1 MFDSLGF
8 RLYLKNTVIIM
19 KKQYL
24 FFFCS
29 ALIGSAFS
37 QTFSDNFDSYAV
49 GDNLAAKSA
58 VWETWSSP
66 SGGADD
72 VKVTNAKAK
81 SGSNSI
87 YFQSTAANGGPSDV
101 VLPFGG
107 MRTNGQFSLK
117 MSMNVDAGKNA
128 YFNFQEQATVGKG
141 YTIDV
146 YFMEDKTLN
155 INNAVAGNLL
165 SVTYPQG
172 QWFDFELK
180 IDLNTNTWDLYIDGA
195 KVGAFQNA
203 TRSLASM
210 DLFPINGSS
219 YYVDDVS
226 YNYTAYT
233 PTTKNASV
241 TYIGNVMG
249 FLAGASVVPTLE
261 IRNLGTSTITEAEV
275 SIKYNG
281 NTLNKKLTG
290 LSIASNGLYS
300 TNFDGPLTIVG
311 GLADVVGSIVSV
323 NGSKDDN
330 ANDDNKTISINPIV
344 PAKGKLVIG
353 EEATGTWCQWCP
365 RGAVALKTMHD
376 KYAGFFQG
384 IAVHNNDP
392 MMNPYYN
399 ASMAPKISGYPSALV
414 DRGTKMDPSA
424 MGGDF
429 IKRIQVAPKGVMDIA
444 AKYDASTKIMS
455 VSVETTIQS
464 DISGDFRIACAIVE
478 DDVTGTTSGYN
489 QSNAYAG
496 GGSGVM
502 GGFEKLPNPVPASQM
517 VYDHVGRLIAP
528 TFSGLPNA
536 FGTSATAG
544 QKFVHNFSF
553 EMDPS
558 WDMMQLHIVSM
569 FIDKTG
575 MIDNGGSIP
584 FTDARNKTYKD
595 GTAVL
600 ATQSLN
606 GPDTRLALQPN
617 PSSNQFDVAVFGP
630 IGANSQLEV
639 IDMQGKVVYRAETV
653 SNKLTIPVK
662 DWSNGIYMV
671 RLLDNG
677 QVFQQK
683 FIKN

>member
-1 MFDSLGF
+1 
-8 RLYLKNTVIIM
+8 M

-24 FFFCS
+24 FILCTV
-29 ALIGSAFS
+29 LIGNSFG

-49 GDNLAAKSA
+49 GDNLAAKSS
-58 VWETWSSP
+58 VWETWSGP
-66 SGGADD
+66 NGGADD

-117 MSMNVDAGKNA
+117 MAMNVDAGKNA
-128 YFNFQEQATVGKG
+128 YFNFQEQTTVGKG

-155 INNAVAGNLL
+155 INNAAAGNLL
-165 SVTYPQG
+165 SVTYPQA

-180 IDLNTNTWDLYIDGA
+180 VDLNTNTWDLYIDGT

-203 TRSLASM
+203 TRALASM

-219 YYVDDVS
+219 FYVDDVS
-226 YNYTAYT
+226 YNYTTYT

-241 TYIGNVMG
+241 TYIGNVIG
-249 FLAGASVVPTLE
+249 FLAGASVIPSVE
-261 IRNLGTSTITEAEV
+261 IRNLGTTTIADAEV

-281 NTLNKKLTG
+281 NTLSKKLTG
-290 LSIASNGLYS
+290 ISLATNGLYS
-300 TNFDGPLTIVG
+300 ANFDSPITIVG
-311 GLADVVGSIVSV
+311 GLGDVVASIVTV
-323 NGSKDDN
+323 NGSADDN
-330 ANDDNKTISINPIV
+330 AKDDSKTITINPIV

-365 RGAVALKTMHD
+365 RGAVALKNMHD
-376 KYAGFFQG
+376 KYSGFFQG

-429 IKRIQVAPKGVMDIA
+429 IKRIQIAPKGVMDIA
-444 AKYDASTKIMS
+444 AKYDAATKMMS
-455 VSVETTIQS
+455 VSVETTLES
-464 DISGDFRIACAIVE
+464 NISGDFRIACAIVE

-536 FGTSATAG
+536 FGASASAG

-553 EMDPS
+553 EIDPN
-558 WDMMQLHIVSM
+558 WDLTQIHIVSM
-569 FIDKTG
+569 FIDNTG
-575 MIDNGGSIP
+575 LIDNGGSI
-584 FTDARNKTYKD
+584 AYAEAIKKAYKD

-600 ATQSLN
+600 ATQALN

-617 PSSNQFDVAVFGP
+617 PSNNQFDIAIFGA
-630 IGANSQLEV
+630 IAANSQIEIL
-639 IDMQGKVVYRAETV
+639 DMQGKVVFSAPATAGKTSV
-653 SNKLTIPVK
+653 SVK
-662 DWSNGIYMV
+662 DWSNGVYLV
-671 RLLDNG
+671 RFIENS
-677 QVFQQK
+677 QITQKK

>member
-1 MFDSLGF
+1 
-8 RLYLKNTVIIM
+8 M

-24 FFFCS
+24 LLFCS
-29 ALIGSAFS
+29 ALIGSTFG

-58 VWETWSSP
+58 VWETWSGP
-66 SGGADD
+66 NGGADD

-87 YFQSTAANGGPSDV
+87 YFQSTAANGGPADV

-117 MSMNVDAGKNA
+117 MAMNVDAGKNA
-128 YFNFQEQATVGKG
+128 YFNFQEQTTVGKG

-155 INNAVAGNLL
+155 INNAAAGNLL
-165 SVTYPQG
+165 SVSYPQG
-172 QWFDFELK
+172 QWFEFELK
-180 IDLNTNTWDLYIDGA
+180 VDLNTNTWDLYIDGT

-203 TRSLASM
+203 TRALASM

-219 YYVDDVS
+219 FYVDDVS
-226 YNYTAYT
+226 YSYTAYT
-233 PTTKNASV
+233 STTKNASV
-241 TYIGNVMG
+241 TYIDNVIG
-249 FLAGASVVPTLE
+249 FLAGANVIPSVE
-261 IRNLGTSTITEAEV
+261 IRNLGTTTITEAEI
-275 SIKYNG
+275 SIKHNG
-281 NTLNKKLTG
+281 DTLTKKLTG
-290 LSIASNGLYS
+290 INLAANGLYS
-300 TNFDGPLTIVG
+300 TKFDNALSIVG
-311 GLADVVGSIVSV
+311 GSGDVVASIVTV
-323 NGSKDDN
+323 NGGKDDN
-330 ANDDNKTISINPIV
+330 ANDDSKTITINPIV
-344 PAKGKLVIG
+344 PAKGKMVIG

-376 KYAGFFQG
+376 KYDGFFQG

-392 MMNPYYN
+392 MENPYYDAAI
-399 ASMAPKISGYPSALV
+399 ASKISGYPSALV

-429 IKRIQVAPKGVMDIA
+429 IKRIQIAPKGVMDIA
-444 AKYDASTKIMS
+444 AKYDAVTKIMS

-502 GGFEKLPNPVPASQM
+502 GGYEKLPNPVPASQM

-528 TFSGLPNA
+528 TFAGLPNA
-536 FGTSATAG
+536 FGASATAG

-553 EMDPS
+553 EMEPS
-558 WDMMQLHIVSM
+558 WEMMQMHIVPM
-569 FIDKTG
+569 FIDKNG
-575 MIDNGGSIP
+575 MIDNGGSLP
-584 FTDARNKTYKD
+584 FIDARNKAFKD

-600 ATQSLN
+600 ASQALN
-606 GPDTRLALQPN
+606 GPDTRMALQPN
-617 PSSNQFDVAVFGP
+617 PSDKQFEIALFGV
-630 IGANSQLEV
+630 INGQSSLEIV
-639 IDMQGKVVYRAETV
+639 DMQGKVVYQ
-653 SNKLTIPVK
+653 SQQLSGKMTIPSQ
-662 DWSNGIYMV
+662 DWSAGVYLV
-671 RLLDNG
+671 RLNENG
-677 QVFQQK
+677 QIFQKK

>member
-1 MFDSLGF
+1 
-8 RLYLKNTVIIM
+8 M

-24 FFFCS
+24 LLFCS
-29 ALIGSAFS
+29 ALIGSTFG

-58 VWETWSSP
+58 VWETWSGP
-66 SGGADD
+66 NGGADD

-87 YFQSTAANGGPSDV
+87 YFQSTAANGGPADV

-117 MSMNVDAGKNA
+117 MAMNVDAGKNA
-128 YFNFQEQATVGKG
+128 YFNFQEQTTVGKG

-155 INNAVAGNLL
+155 INNAAAGNLL
-165 SVTYPQG
+165 SVSYPQG
-172 QWFDFELK
+172 QWFEFELK
-180 IDLNTNTWDLYIDGA
+180 VDLNTNTWDLFIDGT

-203 TRSLASM
+203 TRALASM

-219 YYVDDVS
+219 FYVDDVS
-226 YNYTAYT
+226 YSYTAYT
-233 PTTKNASV
+233 STTKNASV
-241 TYIGNVMG
+241 TYIDNVIG
-249 FLAGASVVPTLE
+249 FLAGANVIPSVE
-261 IRNLGTSTITEAEV
+261 IRNLGTTTITEAEI

-281 NTLNKKLTG
+281 NTLTKKLTG
-290 LSIASNGLYS
+290 INLAANGLYS
-300 TNFDGPLTIVG
+300 TKFDNALSIVG
-311 GLADVVGSIVSV
+311 GSGDVVASIVTV
-323 NGSKDDN
+323 NGGKDDN
-330 ANDDNKTISINPIV
+330 ANDDSKTITINPIV
-344 PAKGKLVIG
+344 PAKGKMVIG

-376 KYAGFFQG
+376 KYDGFFQG

-392 MMNPYYN
+392 MENPYYDAAI
-399 ASMAPKISGYPSALV
+399 ASKISGYPSALV

-429 IKRIQVAPKGVMDIA
+429 IKRIQIAPKGVMDIA
-444 AKYDASTKIMS
+444 AKYDAVTKIMS

-502 GGFEKLPNPVPASQM
+502 GGYEKLPNPVPASQM

-528 TFSGLPNA
+528 TFAGLPNA
-536 FGTSATAG
+536 FGASATAG

-553 EMDPS
+553 EMEPS
-558 WDMMQLHIVSM
+558 WEMMQMHIVPM
-569 FIDKTG
+569 FIDKNG
-575 MIDNGGSIP
+575 MIDNGGSLP
-584 FTDARNKTYKD
+584 FIDARNKAFKD

-600 ATQSLN
+600 ASQALN
-606 GPDTRLALQPN
+606 GPDTRIALQPN
-617 PSSNQFDVAVFGP
+617 PSDKQFEIALFGV
-630 IGANSQLEV
+630 INGQSSLEIV
-639 IDMQGKVVYRAETV
+639 DMQGKVVYQ
-653 SNKLTIPVK
+653 SQQLSGKMTIPSQ
-662 DWSNGIYMV
+662 DWSAGVYLV
-671 RLLDNG
+671 RLNENG
-677 QVFQQK
+677 QIFQKK

>member
-1 MFDSLGF
+1 
-8 RLYLKNTVIIM
+8 M

-24 FFFCS
+24 FILCT
-29 ALIGSAFS
+29 ALIGNSFG
-37 QTFSDNFDSYAV
+37 QTFSDNFDTYAV

-58 VWETWSSP
+58 VWETWSGP
-66 SGGADD
+66 NGGADD
-72 VKVTNAKAK
+72 VKITNAKAK

-107 MRTNGQFSLK
+107 MRTSGQFSLK
-117 MSMNVDAGKNA
+117 MAMNVDAGKNA
-128 YFNFQEQATVGKG
+128 YFNFQEQTTVGKG

-155 INNAVAGNLL
+155 INNASAGNLL
-165 SVTYPQG
+165 SVSYPQG

-180 IDLNTNTWDLYIDGA
+180 VDLNTNTWDLYIDGT

-203 TRSLASM
+203 TRALSSM

-219 YYVDDVS
+219 FYIDDVS
-226 YNYTAYT
+226 YSYTAYSS
-233 PTTKNASV
+233 TTKNASV
-241 TYIGNVMG
+241 TYIGNVIG
-249 FLAGASVVPTLE
+249 FLAGASVVPSVE

-281 NTLNKKLTG
+281 NTLSKKLTG
-290 LSIASNGLYS
+290 ISVAANGLYS
-300 TNFDGPLTIVG
+300 TNFDSPITIVG
-311 GLADVVGSIVSV
+311 GTGDVVASIVTV
-323 NGSKDDN
+323 NGSADDN
-330 ANDDNKTISINPIV
+330 ANDNSKTITINPIV

-365 RGAVALKTMHD
+365 RGAVALKNMHD

-399 ASMAPKISGYPSALV
+399 ASIAPKISGYPSALV

-429 IKRIQVAPKGVMDIA
+429 IKRIQIAPKGVMDIA
-444 AKYDASTKIMS
+444 AKYDATTRIMN
-455 VSVETTIQS
+455 VSVETTIES

-478 DDVTGTTSGYN
+478 DDVTGTASGYN

-536 FGTSATAG
+536 FGASATAG
-544 QKFVHNFSF
+544 QKFIHNFNF
-553 EMDPS
+553 EIDPS
-558 WDMMQLHIVSM
+558 WDLTQIHLVSM

-575 MIDNGGSIP
+575 MIDNGGSI
-584 FTDARNKTYKD
+584 AYSEAIKKAYKE

-600 ATQSLN
+600 ATQTLN
-606 GPDTRLALQPN
+606 GPDTRFSLQPN
-617 PSSNQFDVAVFGP
+617 PSSNQFEVAVFGP

-639 IDMQGKVVYRAETV
+639 IDMQGKVVFH
-653 SNKLTIPVK
+653 SNSVNNKITIPVSN
-662 DWSNGIYMV
+662 WSAGMYMV

-677 QVFQQK
+677 QVFQKK

>member
-1 MFDSLGF
+1 
-8 RLYLKNTVIIM
+8 M

-24 FFFCS
+24 LFFCS
-29 ALIGSAFS
+29 ALIGNSFG
-37 QTFSDNFDSYAV
+37 QTFSDNFDSYTA

-66 SGGADD
+66 NGGADD

-87 YFQSTAANGGPSDV
+87 YFQSTATNGGPSDV

-107 MRTNGQFSLK
+107 MRTAGQFSLK
-117 MSMNVDAGKNA
+117 MAMNVDAGKNA
-128 YFNFQEQATVGKG
+128 YFNFQEQTTVGKG

-155 INNAVAGNLL
+155 INNAAAGNLL
-165 SVTYPQG
+165 SVSYPQG

-180 IDLNTNTWDLYIDGA
+180 IDLNTNTWDLYIDGT

-203 TRSLASM
+203 TRALSSM

-219 YYVDDVS
+219 FYIDDVS
-226 YNYTAYT
+226 YAYTAYT
-233 PTTKNASV
+233 STTKNASV

-249 FLAGASVVPTLE
+249 YLAGANVIPSVE
-261 IRNLGTSTITEAEV
+261 IRNLGTTSITEAEV

-281 NTLNKKLTG
+281 NTLSKKLTG
-290 LSIASNGLYS
+290 LSLAANGLYS
-300 TNFDGPLTIVG
+300 TNFDNSLTILG
-311 GLADVVGSIVSV
+311 GTSDVVASIVTV
-323 NGSKDDN
+323 NGSADDN
-330 ANDDNKTISINPIV
+330 ANDNSKTITINPIV

-365 RGAVALKTMHD
+365 RGAVALKNMHD
-376 KYAGFFQG
+376 KYSGFFQG

-399 ASMAPKISGYPSALV
+399 ASIAPKISGYPSALV

-444 AKYDASTKIMS
+444 AKYDAATGIMN
-455 VSVETTIQS
+455 VSVETTIES
-464 DISGDFRIACAIVE
+464 NISGDFRIACAIVE
-478 DDVTGTTSGYN
+478 DDVTGTASGYN

-536 FGTSATAG
+536 FGASATVG
-544 QKFVHNFSF
+544 QKFVHNFTF
-553 EMDPS
+553 AIEPT
-558 WDMMQLHIVSM
+558 WDLTQIHVVSM
-569 FIDKTG
+569 FIDNTG
-575 MIDNGGSIP
+575 IIDNGGSI
-584 FTDARNKTYKD
+584 AYSEAIKKAYKD

-606 GPDTRLALQPN
+606 GPDTRMTLQPN
-617 PSSNQFDVAVFGP
+617 PSNNQFDVATFGP
-630 IGANSQLEV
+630 MSENSTLE
-639 IDMQGKVVYRAETV
+639 ILDMQGKVVYSATSIPAKTTV
-653 SNKLTIPVK
+653 SVK
-662 DWSNGIYMV
+662 DWSNGIYLV
-671 RLLDNG
+671 RLTDNG
-677 QVFQQK
+677 QVFQLK

>member
-1 MFDSLGF
+1 
-8 RLYLKNTVIIM
+8 M

-24 FFFCS
+24 LFICS
-29 ALIGSAFS
+29 ALIGSTFG

-58 VWETWSSP
+58 VWETWSGP
-66 SGGADD
+66 NGGADD

-87 YFQSTAANGGPSDV
+87 YFQSTAANGGPADV

-117 MSMNVDAGKNA
+117 MAMNVDAGKNA
-128 YFNFQEQATVGKG
+128 YFNFQEQTTVGKG

-155 INNAVAGNLL
+155 INNAAAGNLL

-172 QWFDFELK
+172 QWFEFELK
-180 IDLNTNTWDLYIDGA
+180 VDLNTNTWDLYLDGN

-203 TRSLASM
+203 TRALASM

-219 YYVDDVS
+219 FYVDDVS
-226 YNYTAYT
+226 YSYTAYT
-233 PTTKNASV
+233 STTKNASV
-241 TYIGNVMG
+241 TYIDNVMG
-249 FLAGASVVPTLE
+249 FLAGANVIPSVE
-261 IRNLGTSTITEAEV
+261 IRNLGTSTITDAEI

-281 NTLNKKLTG
+281 TTQNKKLTG
-290 LSIASNGLYS
+290 IGLAANGLYS
-300 TNFDGPLTIVG
+300 TSFDNAITIVG
-311 GLADVVGSIVSV
+311 GMGDVVASIVTV
-323 NGSKDDN
+323 NGSADDN
-330 ANDDNKTISINPIV
+330 ANDNSKTITINPIV

-365 RGAVALKTMHD
+365 RGAVALKNMHD
-376 KYAGFFQG
+376 KYDGFFQG

-399 ASMAPKISGYPSALV
+399 ASIAPKISGYPSALV

-429 IKRIQVAPKGVMDIA
+429 IKRIQIAPKGVMDIA
-444 AKYDASTKIMS
+444 AKYDAATKIMS

-502 GGFEKLPNPVPASQM
+502 GGFEKLPNPVPAAQM

-536 FGTSATAG
+536 FGASATAG

-558 WDMMQLHIVSM
+558 WDMMQLHIVPM

-584 FTDARNKTYKD
+584 FIDARNKAYKD

-600 ATQSLN
+600 ASQSLN
-606 GPDTRLALQPN
+606 GPDTRMALQPN
-617 PSSNQFDVAVFGP
+617 PSNKEFDIAIFGV
-630 IGANSQLEV
+630 IDGHSSLEIV
-639 IDMQGKVVYRAETV
+639 DMQGKVVYQTQQL
-653 SNKLTIPVK
+653 SGKMTIPSQ
-662 DWSNGIYMV
+662 DWSAGVYLV
-671 RLLDNG
+671 RLNENG
-677 QVFQQK
+677 QVFQKK
-683 FIKN
+683 FVKN

>member
-1 MFDSLGF
+1 
-8 RLYLKNTVIIM
+8 M

-24 FFFCS
+24 LLFCS
-29 ALIGSAFS
+29 ALIGSTFG

-58 VWETWSSP
+58 VWETWSGP
-66 SGGADD
+66 NGGADD

-87 YFQSTAANGGPSDV
+87 YFQSTAANGGPADV

-117 MSMNVDAGKNA
+117 MAMNVDAGKNA
-128 YFNFQEQATVGKG
+128 YFNFQEQTTVGKG

-155 INNAVAGNLL
+155 INNAAAGNLL
-165 SVTYPQG
+165 SVSYPQG
-172 QWFDFELK
+172 QWFEFELK
-180 IDLNTNTWDLYIDGA
+180 VDLNTNTWDLYIDGT

-203 TRSLASM
+203 TRALASM

-219 YYVDDVS
+219 FYVDDVS
-226 YNYTAYT
+226 YSYTAYT
-233 PTTKNASV
+233 STTKNASV
-241 TYIGNVMG
+241 TYIDNVIG
-249 FLAGASVVPTLE
+249 FLAGANVIPSVE
-261 IRNLGTSTITEAEV
+261 IRNLGTTTITEAEI

-281 NTLNKKLTG
+281 NTLTKKLTG
-290 LSIASNGLYS
+290 INLAANGLYS
-300 TNFDGPLTIVG
+300 TKFDNALSIVG
-311 GLADVVGSIVSV
+311 GSGDVVASIVTV
-323 NGSKDDN
+323 NGGKDDN
-330 ANDDNKTISINPIV
+330 ANDDSKTITINPIV
-344 PAKGKLVIG
+344 PAKGKMVIG

-376 KYAGFFQG
+376 KYDGFFQG

-392 MMNPYYN
+392 MENPYYDAAI
-399 ASMAPKISGYPSALV
+399 ASKISGYPSALV

-429 IKRIQVAPKGVMDIA
+429 IKRIQIAPKGVMDIA
-444 AKYDASTKIMS
+444 AKYDAVTKIMS

-502 GGFEKLPNPVPASQM
+502 GGYEKLPNPVPASQM

-528 TFSGLPNA
+528 TFAGLPNA
-536 FGTSATAG
+536 FGASATAG

-553 EMDPS
+553 EMEPS
-558 WDMMQLHIVSM
+558 WEMMQMHIVPM
-569 FIDKTG
+569 FIDKNG
-575 MIDNGGSIP
+575 MIDNGGSLP
-584 FTDARNKTYKD
+584 FIDARNKAFKD

-600 ATQSLN
+600 ASQALN
-606 GPDTRLALQPN
+606 GPDTRIALQPN
-617 PSSNQFDVAVFGP
+617 PSDKQFEIALFGV
-630 IGANSQLEV
+630 INGQSSLEIV
-639 IDMQGKVVYRAETV
+639 DMQGKVVYQ
-653 SNKLTIPVK
+653 SQQLSGKMTIPSQ
-662 DWSNGIYMV
+662 DWSAGVYLV
-671 RLLDNG
+671 RLNENG
-677 QVFQQK
+677 QIFQKK

>member
-1 MFDSLGF
+1 
-8 RLYLKNTVIIM
+8 M

-24 FFFCS
+24 LLSCT
-29 ALIGSAFS
+29 ALIGSTFG
-37 QTFSDNFDSYAV
+37 QTFSDNFDAYTV

-58 VWETWSSP
+58 VWETWSGP
-66 SGGADD
+66 NGGADD

-87 YFQSTAANGGPSDV
+87 YFQSTAANGGPADV

-107 MRTNGQFSLK
+107 ARTTGQFSFK
-117 MSMNVDAGKNA
+117 MAMNVDAGKNA
-128 YFNFQEQATVGKG
+128 YFNFQEQTTVGKG

-155 INNAVAGNLL
+155 INNAAAGNLL
-165 SVTYPQG
+165 SVSYPQG
-172 QWFDFELK
+172 QWFEFELK
-180 IDLNTNTWDLYIDGA
+180 VDLNTNTWDLYIDGT

-203 TRSLASM
+203 TRALASM

-219 YYVDDVS
+219 FYIDDVS
-226 YNYTAYT
+226 YNYTPYT
-233 PTTKNASV
+233 STTKNASV
-241 TYIGNVMG
+241 TYIGNVIG
-249 FLAGASVVPTLE
+249 FLAGSNVIPSVE
-261 IRNLGTSTITEAEV
+261 IRNLGTTAITSAEL

-281 NTLNKKLTG
+281 NTLNKTLTG
-290 LSIASNGLYS
+290 ISLPANGLY
-300 TNFDGPLTIVG
+300 TATFDNALSIVG
-311 GLADVVGSIVSV
+311 GNGDVVASV
-323 NGSKDDN
+323 VTINGSADDNGKDDS
-330 ANDDNKTISINPIV
+330 KTISINPIV
-344 PAKGKLVIG
+344 PAKGKMVIG

-376 KYAGFFQG
+376 KYDGFFQG

-392 MMNPYYN
+392 MENPYYDAAI
-399 ASMAPKISGYPSALV
+399 ASKISGYPSALV

-444 AKYDASTKIMS
+444 AKYDAVTKIMS

-502 GGFEKLPNPVPASQM
+502 GGYEKLPNPVPAAQM

-528 TFSGLPNA
+528 TFAGLPNA
-536 FGTSATAG
+536 FGASATAG

-553 EMDPS
+553 EMEPS
-558 WDMMQLHIVSM
+558 WEMMQMHIVSM
-569 FIDKTG
+569 FIDKNG
-575 MIDNGGSIP
+575 MIDNGGSLP
-584 FTDARNKTYKD
+584 FVDAMNKAFKD

-600 ATQSLN
+600 ASQTLN
-606 GPDTRLALQPN
+606 GPDTRMALQPN
-617 PSSNQFDVAVFGP
+617 PSNKQFDIAIFGV
-630 IGANSQLEV
+630 INGQSSLEIV
-639 IDMQGKVVYRAETV
+639 DMQGKVVYQ
-653 SNKLTIPVK
+653 SQQLSGKMTIPSQ
-662 DWSNGIYMV
+662 DWSAGVYLV
-671 RLLDNG
+671 RLNENG
-677 QVFQQK
+677 QVFQKK
-683 FIKN
+683 FVKN

>member
-1 MFDSLGF
+1 
-8 RLYLKNTVIIM
+8 M

-24 FFFCS
+24 LLFCS
-29 ALIGSAFS
+29 ALIGSTFG

-58 VWETWSSP
+58 VWETWSGP
-66 SGGADD
+66 NGGADD

-87 YFQSTAANGGPSDV
+87 YFQSTAANGGPADV

-117 MSMNVDAGKNA
+117 MAMNVDAGKNA
-128 YFNFQEQATVGKG
+128 YFNFQEQTTVGKG

-155 INNAVAGNLL
+155 INNAAAGNLL
-165 SVTYPQG
+165 SVSYPQG
-172 QWFDFELK
+172 QWFEFELK
-180 IDLNTNTWDLYIDGA
+180 VDLNTNTWDLYIDGT
-195 KVGAFQNA
+195 KLGAFQNA
-203 TRSLASM
+203 TRALASM

-219 YYVDDVS
+219 FYVDDVS
-226 YNYTAYT
+226 YSYTAYT
-233 PTTKNASV
+233 STTKNASV
-241 TYIGNVMG
+241 TYIDNVIG
-249 FLAGASVVPTLE
+249 FLAGANVIPSVE
-261 IRNLGTSTITEAEV
+261 IRNLGTTTITEAEI

-281 NTLNKKLTG
+281 NTLTKKLTG
-290 LSIASNGLYS
+290 INLAANGLYS
-300 TNFDGPLTIVG
+300 TKFDNALSIVG
-311 GLADVVGSIVSV
+311 GSGDVVASIVTV
-323 NGSKDDN
+323 NGGKDDN
-330 ANDDNKTISINPIV
+330 ANDDSKTITINPIV
-344 PAKGKLVIG
+344 PAKGKMVIG

-376 KYAGFFQG
+376 KYDGFFQG

-392 MMNPYYN
+392 MENPYYDAAI
-399 ASMAPKISGYPSALV
+399 ASKISGYPSALV

-429 IKRIQVAPKGVMDIA
+429 IKRIQIAPKGVMDIA
-444 AKYDASTKIMS
+444 AKYDAVTKIMS

-502 GGFEKLPNPVPASQM
+502 GGYEKLPNPVPASQM

-528 TFSGLPNA
+528 TFAGLPNA
-536 FGTSATAG
+536 FGASATAG

-553 EMDPS
+553 EMEPS
-558 WDMMQLHIVSM
+558 WEMMQMHIVPM
-569 FIDKTG
+569 FIDKNG
-575 MIDNGGSIP
+575 MIDNGGSLP
-584 FTDARNKTYKD
+584 FIDARNKAFKD

-600 ATQSLN
+600 ASQALN
-606 GPDTRLALQPN
+606 GPDTRMALQPN
-617 PSSNQFDVAVFGP
+617 PSDKQFEIALFGV
-630 IGANSQLEV
+630 INGQSSLEIV
-639 IDMQGKVVYRAETV
+639 DMQGKVVYQ
-653 SNKLTIPVK
+653 SQQLSGKMTIPSQ
-662 DWSNGIYMV
+662 DWSAGVYLV
-671 RLLDNG
+671 RLNENG
-677 QVFQQK
+677 QIFQKK

>member
-1 MFDSLGF
+1 
-8 RLYLKNTVIIM
+8 M

-24 FFFCS
+24 LLFCS
-29 ALIGSAFS
+29 ALIGSTFG

-58 VWETWSSP
+58 VWETWSGP
-66 SGGADD
+66 NGGADD

-87 YFQSTAANGGPSDV
+87 YFQSTAANGGPADV

-117 MSMNVDAGKNA
+117 MAMNVDAGKNA
-128 YFNFQEQATVGKG
+128 YFNFQEQTTVGKG

-155 INNAVAGNLL
+155 INNAAAGNLL
-165 SVTYPQG
+165 SVSYPQG
-172 QWFDFELK
+172 QWFEFELK
-180 IDLNTNTWDLYIDGA
+180 VDLNTNTWDLYIDGT

-203 TRSLASM
+203 TRALASM

-219 YYVDDVS
+219 FYVDDVS
-226 YNYTAYT
+226 YSYTAYT
-233 PTTKNASV
+233 STTKNASV
-241 TYIGNVMG
+241 TYIDNVIG
-249 FLAGASVVPTLE
+249 FLAGANVIPSVE
-261 IRNLGTSTITEAEV
+261 IRNLGTTTITEAEI

-281 NTLNKKLTG
+281 NTLSKKFTG
-290 LSIASNGLYS
+290 INLAANGLYS
-300 TNFDGPLTIVG
+300 TKFDNALSIVG
-311 GLADVVGSIVSV
+311 GSGDVVASIVTV
-323 NGSKDDN
+323 NGGKDDN
-330 ANDDNKTISINPIV
+330 ANDDSKTITINPIV
-344 PAKGKLVIG
+344 PAKGKMVIG

-376 KYAGFFQG
+376 KYDGFFQG

-392 MMNPYYN
+392 MENPYYDAAI
-399 ASMAPKISGYPSALV
+399 ASKISGYPSALV

-429 IKRIQVAPKGVMDIA
+429 IKRIQIAPKGVMDIA
-444 AKYDASTKIMS
+444 AKYDAVTKIMS

-478 DDVTGTTSGYN
+478 DDVSGTTSGYN

-502 GGFEKLPNPVPASQM
+502 GGYEKLPNPVPAAQM

-528 TFSGLPNA
+528 TFAGLPNA
-536 FGTSATAG
+536 FGASATAG

-553 EMDPS
+553 EMEPS
-558 WDMMQLHIVSM
+558 WEMMQMHIVPM
-569 FIDKTG
+569 FIDKNG
-575 MIDNGGSIP
+575 MIDNGGSLP
-584 FTDARNKTYKD
+584 FIDARNKAFKD

-600 ATQSLN
+600 ASQALN
-606 GPDTRLALQPN
+606 GPDTRMALQPN
-617 PSSNQFDVAVFGP
+617 PSDKQFEIALFGV
-630 IGANSQLEV
+630 INGQSSLEIV
-639 IDMQGKVVYRAETV
+639 DMQGKVVYQ
-653 SNKLTIPVK
+653 SQQLSGKMTIPSQ
-662 DWSNGIYMV
+662 DWSAGVYLV
-671 RLLDNG
+671 RLNENG
-677 QVFQQK
+677 QIFQKK

>member
-1 MFDSLGF
+1 
-8 RLYLKNTVIIM
+8 M

-24 FFFCS
+24 FILCT
-29 ALIGSAFS
+29 ALIGNSFG

-58 VWETWSSP
+58 VWETWSGP
-66 SGGADD
+66 NGGADD

-87 YFQSTAANGGPSDV
+87 YFQSTAANGGPADV

-117 MSMNVDAGKNA
+117 MAMNVDAGKNA
-128 YFNFQEQATVGKG
+128 YFNFQEQTTVGKG

-155 INNAVAGNLL
+155 INNAAAGNLL

-180 IDLNTNTWDLYIDGA
+180 IDLNTNTWDLYIDGT

-203 TRSLASM
+203 TRALASM

-219 YYVDDVS
+219 FYVDDVS

-233 PTTKNASV
+233 STTKNASV

-249 FLAGASVVPTLE
+249 FLAGASVIPSVE
-261 IRNLGTSTITEAEV
+261 IRNLGTTTITDAEV

-281 NTLNKKLTG
+281 NTVSKKLTG
-290 LSIASNGLYS
+290 ISVTTNGLYS
-300 TNFDGPLTIVG
+300 ANFDSPITIVG
-311 GLADVVGSIVSV
+311 GLGDVVASIVTV
-323 NGSKDDN
+323 NGSADDN
-330 ANDDNKTISINPIV
+330 ANDDIKTITINPIL

-365 RGAVALKTMHD
+365 RGAVALKNMHD
-376 KYAGFFQG
+376 KYSGFFQG

-399 ASMAPKISGYPSALV
+399 ASIAPKISGYPSALV

-429 IKRIQVAPKGVMDIA
+429 IKRIQIAPKGVMDIA
-444 AKYDASTKIMS
+444 AKYDAATKMMS
-455 VSVETTIQS
+455 VSVETTLES
-464 DISGDFRIACAIVE
+464 NISGDFRIACAIVE
-478 DDVTGTTSGYN
+478 DDVTGTASGYN

-536 FGTSATAG
+536 FGASASAG

-553 EMDPS
+553 EIDPN
-558 WDMMQLHIVSM
+558 WDLTQMHIVSM
-569 FIDKTG
+569 FIDNTG
-575 MIDNGGSIP
+575 LIDNGGSI
-584 FTDARNKTYKD
+584 AYAEAIKKAYKD

-600 ATQSLN
+600 ATQALN

-617 PSSNQFDVAVFGP
+617 PSNNQFDIAIFGA
-630 IGANSQLEV
+630 IAANSQIEIL
-639 IDMQGKVVYRAETV
+639 DMQGNVVFSAPATAGKTSV
-653 SNKLTIPVK
+653 SVK
-662 DWSNGIYMV
+662 DWSNGVYLV
-671 RLLDNG
+671 RFIENG
-677 QVFQQK
+677 QITQKK